1 MLAGSKR
8 TGKLKQIEADNLSIT
23 HVDQLVG
30 MRRPSLSRLRRRYP
44 AYTHRRQGMRSL
56 SRLRRYPAFGIR
68 IVARKPSAHRLDG
81 SLPPPPHIISTA
93 REEAI
98 AQYPRAGGT
107 ARARLVRAAHI
118 SKW

>member
-8 TGKLKQIEADNLSIT
+8 TGKRKQIEADNLSIT

-56 SRLRRYPAFGIR
+56 SRLRRYPAYT
-68 IVARKPSAHRLDG
+68 HRRQG
-81 SLPPPPHIISTA
+81 MRSLSRLRRYPAYTHRRQETQRTPP
-93 REEAI
+93 
-98 AQYPRAGGT
+98 
-107 ARARLVRAAHI
+107 
-118 SKW
+118 